1 MSFVSRWPLLHEHH
15 VTADDLDAR
24 GIVRAEVVT
33 RWLHDARD
41 EYLAGLQSLAAAAS
55 AADDA
60 RVPTAFALDRPSLVL
75 VTAGTREVFP
85 DSFVVA
91 LRLRSFGGER
101 DVTLNTASVVHVDVS
116 DAVRDE
122 LIAREHAAQ
131 HTN

>member
-1 MSFVSRWPLLHEHH
+1 MSFVSRWPVLHEHPA
-15 VTADDLDAR
+15 TADDLDAP
-24 GIVRAEVVT
+24 GIVRGEVVT

-41 EYLAGLQSLAAAAS
+41 AYLAGMDTFDPAAV

-60 RVPTAFALDRPSLVL
+60 RVPAEFALDRPSLVL
-75 VTAGTREVFP
+75 VSAGTREVFP
-85 DSFVVA
+85 DSFLVA

-101 DVTLNTASVVHVDVS
+101 DVTLNTGSVVHVDVT

-122 LIAREHAAQ
+122 LIAREHSAQ